1 MSHARSK
8 SRLRQTE
15 RGAVAIVT
23 LHLTGAMVHPAFTRE
38 YRLINAGCEPHGH
51 LDGIYSSHDEAW
63 AEAVQWLEQQ
73 QANEDQ
79 SVIGLE
85 VSTACGSWRIVR
97 RPSPVLC
104 AWPPNSSM
112 S

>member
-1 MSHARSK
+1 
-8 SRLRQTE
+8 
-15 RGAVAIVT
+15 
-23 LHLTGAMVHPAFTRE
+23 MVHAVFTRE
-38 YRLINAGCEPHGH
+38 YRLIDAGCEPHGH
-51 LDGIYSSHDEAW
+51 LDGAYSSQDEAW

-73 QANEDQ
+73 RVSEDQ

-104 AWPPNSSM
+104 AWPADSSG